1 MRRQHFLWTFLVLAI
16 VLLGYGSFSI
26 IYNHTHQK
34 ELSVLGIIFCSMG
47 GLLLIIY
54 IVLLIVST
62 IQKLNQKPEE
72 KVIDVEVKEEIK
84 YEYNTKVEVK
94 HESSP
99 RQVRDDTEYVSRKS
113 GGSSSSVYDAE
124 TIYVKKVGYGP
135 IIRVCGS
142 QILDMRSN
150 TYYRIEGNRLNQQGY
165 GFIYEIYGDK
175 IKLSYGSYLYEISG
189 SNISKVY
196 GGYFANFNG
205 NFIQTNDLKEIYEVS
220 GSLNKK
226 QQLCVVA
233 LLFGTY

>member
-16 VLLGYGSFSI
+16 VMLGYGSFSI
-26 IYNHTHQK
+26 IYNHTHGK
-34 ELSVLGIIFCSMG
+34 ELSVIGIIFSSLG
-47 GLLLIIY
+47 GVMLITY
-54 IVLLIVST
+54 IVLLIIST
-62 IQKLNQKPEE
+62 VQKLNQKPEE
-72 KVIDVEVKEEIK
+72 KVIEAEVEEVKKEEIVD
-84 YEYNTKVEVK
+84 EYNTKAEVK
-94 HESSP
+94 HEYTP
-99 RQVRDDTEYVSRKS
+99 KKDTEYVSR
-113 GGSSSSVYDAE
+113 SSSSSSIYDAE

-135 IIRVCGS
+135 IIRVCGD

-165 GFIYEIYGDK
+165 GYVYEIYGDK
-175 IKLSYGSYLYEISG
+175 IKVSYGSYLDEISG

-205 NFIQTNDLKEIYEVS
+205 NHIQTNDLQEIYEVS